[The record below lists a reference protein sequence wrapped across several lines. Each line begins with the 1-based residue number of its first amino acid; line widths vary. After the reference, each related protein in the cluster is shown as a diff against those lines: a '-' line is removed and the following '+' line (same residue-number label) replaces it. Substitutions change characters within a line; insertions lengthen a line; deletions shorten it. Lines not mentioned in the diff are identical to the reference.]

1 LDGKTIFGSRRDG
14 ILRRKMRYGR
24 EGVQLSD
31 GGVGLVEV
39 EVCEGGFAGAAV
51 EAAAGELEC

>member
-1 LDGKTIFGSRRDG
+1 
-14 ILRRKMRYGR
+14 MRYGR